1 MEKSTVR
8 VMTLAVYFSYS
19 ESLVGY
25 RNAQRSKPGIYR
37 LELQRS
43 GVSKDFVCIGR
54 WACRRHPYIE
64 SLPTPDRY
72 LKSKATECA

>member
-1 MEKSTVR
+1 MMEKSEVWP
-8 VMTLAVYFSYS
+8 VSGYVLAVYFSYF

-25 RNAQRSKPGIYR
+25 RNALRSRPDTYKG

-43 GVSKDFVCIGR
+43 GVSKDFVCIGQ

-64 SLPTPDRY
+64 SLPA
-72 LKSKATECA
+72 L